1 MAKKIIITEEC
12 LDFEN
17 VDYRDFISIF
27 LAFLEKNQKNV
38 ETYKVLIQAHS
49 KDTILNNT
57 YIRILSKMGFE
68 LHLIDN
74 ISKYF
79 RSVSQDSKIIF
90 LNKKNFNFFKK
101 EFINIDIELFDF
113 ESIKKS
119 IFNKNSSVNEDY
131 KIILSRKSHEANT
144 YNSNSYFE
152 KYVYISGHMPRKPKI
167 DDLIIAPHWSWIDK
181 SNVVLSGVNFVKI
194 LSKNIGYKLQNK
206 SKKYRSVYIGSS
218 SINKNAVPTLILVA
232 FSRLIS
238 SIKGIGQKKDKFI
251 IRKFYGVKGN
261 IVWSLLF
268 LLSLFI
274 KLFRIRIDI
283 IFLKDDQKL
292 SHKEILEISEKAHLG
307 LVTYLREG
315 FPRIIGEYLVSN
327 TYPLIWNSLSFG
339 DGDIN
344 DKNLH
349 SLSEIFRTLI
359 KKNHSSFKDAN
370 NFKNI
375 CVEKNDIIDRLR
387 GKKTQSLYNQLK
399 FLDEENVIDILY
411 IFLTS
416 DVSWIKE
423 MRTEKFS

>member
-1 MAKKIIITEEC
+1 
-12 LDFEN
+12 
-17 VDYRDFISIF
+17 
-27 LAFLEKNQKNV
+27 
-38 ETYKVLIQAHS
+38 
-49 KDTILNNT
+49 
-57 YIRILSKMGFE
+57 
-68 LHLIDN
+68 
-74 ISKYF
+74 
-79 RSVSQDSKIIF
+79 
-90 LNKKNFNFFKK
+90 
-101 EFINIDIELFDF
+101 
-113 ESIKKS
+113 
-119 IFNKNSSVNEDY
+119 
-131 KIILSRKSHEANT
+131 
-144 YNSNSYFE
+144 
-152 KYVYISGHMPRKPKI
+152 MPRKPKI

-238 SIKGIGQKKDKFI
+238 SIKGIGQKKINSLLENFM
-251 IRKFYGVKGN
+251 VLKGN

-307 LVTYLREG
+307 LVTYLRG
-315 FPRIIGEYLVSN
+315 LSRIIGEYLVSN

-359 KKNHSSFKDAN
+359 KKKTIHLLKML
-370 NFKNI
+370 
-375 CVEKNDIIDRLR
+375 II
-387 GKKTQSLYNQLK
+387 LK
-399 FLDEENVIDILY
+399 IYV
-411 IFLTS
+411 
-416 DVSWIKE
+416 
-423 MRTEKFS
+423 